1 MQTTCVPRA
10 RRTWHQAPVAPLPV
24 FPHGLPTAQQWHLP
38 ARRLQR
44 RIAHSAVRIPQRH
57 ARRLLLYAHRQRPR
71 APNRQLPHVQPTPR
85 VRRLLPRV
93 QARLPLSVSP
103 LQRQQDRRTRTQP
116 PLRGY
121 LTMPPPRAHH
131 PQHVPQQCLHVHQA
145 QRQRVRQAH
154 QHVPQAASRAQREPI
169 SRLPLARRVVTVAV
183 GRARAR
189 PAVTEVAEAVPVLPA
204 VVVLHPDANV
214 VNLLYFK
221 EKTHEK

>member
-1 MQTTCVPRA
+1 M
-10 RRTWHQAPVAPLPV
+10 
-24 FPHGLPTAQQWHLP
+24 AQQQHPP

-44 RIAHSAVRIPQRH
+44 LIAHSAVRIPQRR

-154 QHVPQAASRAQREPI
+154 QHVPQAASRVQREPI
-169 SRLPLARRVVTVAV
+169 SRLPLARRVVMAVADQV
-183 GRARAR
+183 SAL
-189 PAVTEVAEAVPVLPA
+189 PVAEAVLVRPA
-204 VVVLHPDANV
+204 VVVLHPDAND

-221 EKTHEK
+221 EKTYEKRSVVLAAEQLCGA

>member
-38 ARRLQR
+38 AQPPQR
-44 RIAHSAVRIPQRH
+44 RIAHSAVRIPQRR
-57 ARRLLLYAHRQRPR
+57 ARRLPLYAHRQRPR
-71 APNRQLPHVQPTPR
+71 ALIRQLPHVQPTPR
-85 VRRLLPRV
+85 VRRQQPRV
-93 QARLPLSVSP
+93 QARKPLSVSQ
-103 LQRQQDRRTRTQP
+103 LQRQQDRRTGTQP

-121 LTMPPPRAHH
+121 LTMPLPRAHH
-131 PQHVPQQCLHVHQA
+131 PQHVQRQRLHVHQA

-169 SRLPLARRVVTVAV
+169 SRLPLARRVVMAVADLV
-183 GRARAR
+183 
-189 PAVTEVAEAVPVLPA
+189 PALPVVEVVPVRPA
-204 VVVLHPDANV
+204 VVVLHPDAND